1 MTDIEL
7 KQLQTIIE
15 KQLAFSEDNLQEAI
29 QKTCIRKQHYQTL
42 LLKETQDMVTKS
54 KDLERLYAKLYEDKK
69 LHSDYNWSVK
79 EIEILIEND
88 QQYYT
93 LSVELNR
100 LKAVIN
106 FLEKTVDNFHS
117 LSFQIKNLIAWKN
130 FQAGN

>member
-106 FLEKTVDNFHS
+106 FLEKTVDSFHS